1 MIFPDPASLALV
13 AMVAFGASIL
23 GGVTGYGT
31 GLLLPPVL
39 VPIIGAEAV
48 VPVIA
53 VASLLTNT
61 SRVWA
66 FWGQLDMRLFK
77 RITIIAIPTTI
88 LGAYGYSLLSGPW
101 AMLLIGVV
109 LLALVP
115 LRHIARRKSLYL
127 QDRGVLGASVIYGA
141 VVGGTAGSGV
151 ALLSI
156 LMAAGLSGMAVIA
169 TDAAISIVLGTIKS
183 ATFIAAGALDQR
195 LIVWA
200 ALIGLAAM
208 PGAFLAKRFAHLL
221 KGNTHILIL
230 DASVIAGA
238 IFLITGAIRGL

>member
-1 MIFPDPASLALV
+1 VIFPDPGTLALV
-13 AMVAFGASIL
+13 ATVAFVASIL

-66 FWGQLDMRLFK
+66 FWSALDIHLFR
-77 RITIIAIPTTI
+77 RITVVAFPTTI
-88 LGAYGYSLLSGPW
+88 LGAYGYSLLSGHW
-101 AMLLIGVV
+101 AMLLIGTV
-109 LLALVP
+109 LLILVP

-127 QDRGVLGASVIYGA
+127 QDRGILGASIAYGA

-183 ATFIAAGALDQR
+183 TTFVAAGALDTR
-195 LIVWA
+195 LFIWA
-200 ALIGLAAM
+200 ILIGLAAM
-208 PGAFLAKRFAHLL
+208 PGAFLAKRFAHML
-221 KGNTHILIL
+221 KGSAHILIL
-230 DASVIAGA
+230 DASVVAGA
-238 IFLITGAIRGL
+238 IFLITSAIRG